1 MENEINFNYLN
12 PNLLKLILIHLVILA
27 NKKIRDMFIRNK
39 SLIRNFFI
47 LKKKCIDPMFLFEKY
62 FFDCFKTELQIR
74 IGVNRFSKLRALK
87 FLNLIAKMYGI
98 RKYKI
103 RK

>member
-12 PNLLKLILIHLVILA
+12 PNLLKLILINLVIFA

-47 LKKKCIDPMFLFEKY
+47 LKKKMHRSDVSFRKI
-62 FFDCFKTELQIR
+62 FFRL
-74 IGVNRFSKLRALK
+74 L
-87 FLNLIAKMYGI
+87 
-98 RKYKI
+98 
-103 RK
+103 

>member
-12 PNLLKLILIHLVILA
+12 PNLLKLILINLVILA

-47 LKKKCIDPMFLFEKY
+47 LKKKNASIQ
-62 FFDCFKTELQIR
+62 CF
-74 IGVNRFSKLRALK
+74 FSKNIFSIALK
-87 FLNLIAKMYGI
+87 LNCG
-98 RKYKI
+98 
-103 RK
+103 